1 MKNDYSLIVLV
12 LITVGI
18 SLLLWKYPQNGG
30 SGEGQF
36 HYLAPSTVGLDPIPG
51 FGYSGY
57 LAEIGPSSGPYNPAV
72 SYYDPETNSVKPI
85 AGSGYVP
92 PPPVPPKPDP
102 NAPVK
107 PVLAPPNSVVQLGIA
122 AQTTAQQY
130 ATAATNYNNLL
141 NTGANA
147 QKVTA
152 AQKAKD
158 AALAKAQSVRKDFY
172 KQRDTLN
179 AGQKKAL
186 AKIISKPPPKTK

>member
-1 MKNDYSLIVLV
+1 MLV
-12 LITVGI
+12 LITVGL
-18 SLLLWKYPQNGG
+18 SLLLWKYPQPVGG

-36 HYLAPSTVGLDPIPG
+36 HYASNLLPDKVWDQAVQDI
-51 FGYSGY
+51 FGKPDYGY
-57 LAEIGPSSGPYNPAV
+57 GPSSGPYNPAV

-92 PPPVPPKPDP
+92 PPPPKPDP
-102 NAPVK
+102 NAP
-107 PVLAPPNSVVQLGIA
+107 PPIVLAPPNSVVQLGIA

-130 ATAATNYNNLL
+130 ATAATTYNNLL

-172 KQRDTLN
+172 KKRENLN
-179 AGQKKAL
+179 PAQQKAL
-186 AKIISKPPPKTK
+186 AKILSKPPPKTK

>member
-1 MKNDYSLIVLV
+1 MLV
-12 LITVGI
+12 LITVGL
-18 SLLLWKYPQNGG
+18 SLLLWKYPQPVGG

-36 HYLAPSTVGLDPIPG
+36 HYASNLLPDKVWDQAVQDI
-51 FGYSGY
+51 FGKPDYGY
-57 LAEIGPSSGPYNPAV
+57 GPSSGPYNPAV

-85 AGSGYVP
+85 
-92 PPPVPPKPDP
+92 PDP
-102 NAPVK
+102 NAP
-107 PVLAPPNSVVQLGIA
+107 PPIVLAPPNSVVQLGIA

-130 ATAATNYNNLL
+130 ATAATTYNNLL

-172 KQRDTLN
+172 KKRENLN
-179 AGQKKAL
+179 PAQQKAL
-186 AKIISKPPPKTK
+186 AKILSKPPPKTK